1 MLNRLD
7 IENFNFDKVN
17 DFWSFFEEVYLEF
30 ISLKHENEFLDT
42 DIAQEIF
49 FLKLDRII
57 NSGRLKFYE
66 IIEKSHLQQE
76 FLESQKTS
84 KIMETLFQ
92 IFLKEKFK
100 KYFDLFQRKGITN
113 D

>member
-30 ISLKHENEFLDT
+30 TSLKYENEYLDL

-57 NSGRLKFYE
+57 NSGRLNFYE

-84 KIMETLFQ
+84 KIMETLFR
-92 IFLKEKFK
+92 IFLKEKFT
-100 KYFDLFQRKGITN
+100 KYFNLFQRKGITN